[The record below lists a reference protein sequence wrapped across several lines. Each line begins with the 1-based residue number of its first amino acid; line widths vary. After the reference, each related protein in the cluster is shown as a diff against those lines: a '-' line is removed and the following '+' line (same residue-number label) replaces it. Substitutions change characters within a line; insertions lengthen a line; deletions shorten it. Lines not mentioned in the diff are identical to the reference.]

1 MTPLLSRRLLRR
13 PKTRPDRI
21 VQFGGGNFLRGFV
34 DWVVE
39 ILNDE
44 TDFDS
49 GIVLVKATPGRY
61 DALDRQDRLFTVW
74 LRGLRAGEQIEQGRL
89 ITAVNRAVYPYQDFD
104 SYLDIAKQAEIR
116 FIFSN
121 TTEAGIVYAAS
132 DALSDRPP
140 ASFPAKLTVFLHE
153 RYRHFDGAADKGCI
167 IIPTELIV
175 DNAAQLRQIIL
186 RYADLWRLEPD
197 FAAWVNQHNLFCNTL
212 VDRIVS
218 GYPQADAERIFA
230 RLGYEDRLL
239 TVGEIYH
246 SWIIEA
252 EPTLLD
258 EFPIDQ
264 TSTPLNV
271 KIVADAAPYRTIKVR
286 ILNGAHTAMV
296 PLGCLLGIES
306 VRQALEHETLASFIQ
321 NLIFQEVIPAVA
333 DIPQAEL
340 ESFARDVFDRFRNPH
355 IHHHLLTIALNT
367 SSKVKERLLPSLL
380 AYLDLKG
387 ELPPRLLIALAGFIC
402 FYKGEWRGE
411 TIPLNDDA
419 LVLTWFEQQWA
430 QVDAGALSI
439 DGLVRAV
446 LGNAQLWGMDL
457 SQTAGLAAR
466 LAADVRAIEAG
477 RLLTLLRQAG
487 A

>member
-1 MTPLLSRRLLRR
+1 MTPLLSRRLLRQ

-34 DWVVE
+34 DWMVE
-39 ILNDE
+39 ILNGE
-44 TDFDS
+44 TDFNS
-49 GIVLVKATPGRY
+49 GVVLVKATPGRY
-61 DALDRQDRLFTVW
+61 DALDRQDRLFTTW
-74 LRGLRAGEQIEQGRL
+74 LRGLRGGELIEQSRL
-89 ITAVNRAVYPYQDFD
+89 ITAVSRTVYPYQDFD
-104 SYLDIAKQAEIR
+104 SYLEIAKQAEIR
-116 FIFSN
+116 FVFSN
-121 TTEAGIVYAAS
+121 TTEAGIVYAAD
-132 DALSDRPP
+132 DAQSDRPP

-153 RYRHFDGAADKGCI
+153 RYQHFGGAADKGCI

-175 DNAAQLRQIIL
+175 DNADQLRRIIL
-186 RYADLWRLEPD
+186 RYADLWRLAPG

-239 TVGEIYH
+239 TAGEIYH

-258 EFPIDQ
+258 EFPIDK
-264 TSTPLNV
+264 TMTPLNV

-286 ILNGAHTAMV
+286 ILNGAHTAMA

-306 VRQALEHETLASFIQ
+306 VRQALEHEALGGFIQ
-321 NLIFQEVIPAVA
+321 DLIFQEIIPSVA
-333 DIPQAEL
+333 DISQAEL

-355 IHHHLLTIALNT
+355 IHHRLLTIALNS

-380 AYLDLKG
+380 AYLDSQG
-387 ELPPRLLIALAGFIC
+387 ELPPRLLIALAGFIR
-402 FYKGEWRGE
+402 FYKGEWGGE

-419 LVLTWFEQQWA
+419 PVLTWFRRQWA
-430 QVDAGALSI
+430 QVDAGLLSI
-439 DGLVRAV
+439 DGLARSV

-457 SQTAGLAAR
+457 SRTPGLAAR
-466 LAADVRAIEAG
+466 LGADLQAIEDG
-477 RLLTLLRQAG
+477 ELLTLLRQAG

>member
-1 MTPLLSRRLLRR
+1 MTQLLSRRMLRQ

-49 GIVLVKATPGRY
+49 GIVLVKATPGTY
-61 DALDRQDRLFTVW
+61 DALDRQDCLFTTW
-74 LRGLRAGEQIEQGRL
+74 LHGIRDGELIEESKL
-89 ITAVNRAVYPYQDFD
+89 ITAVSRTVYPWQDFD
-104 SYLDIAKQAEIR
+104 SYLEVAKQAGIR

-121 TTEAGIVYAAS
+121 TTEAGIAYAAS
-132 DALSDRPP
+132 DAQSDRPP
-140 ASFPAKLTVFLHE
+140 AGFPAKLAVFLHE
-153 RYRHFDGAADKGCI
+153 RYQYFDGAADKGCI

-175 DNAAQLRQIIL
+175 DNADKLREIIL
-186 RYADLWRLEPD
+186 QYADLWELAPG
-197 FAAWVNQHNLFCNTL
+197 FADWVKQHNRFCNTL
-212 VDRIVS
+212 VDRIIS

-239 TVGEIYH
+239 AAGEIYH

-252 EPTLLD
+252 PPTLLD

-264 TSTPLNV
+264 TSTRLNV
-271 KIVADAAPYRTIKVR
+271 KMVDDAAPYRTIKVR
-286 ILNGAHTAMV
+286 ILNGAHTSMV

-306 VRQALEHETLASFIQ
+306 VREALEHEALGDFIQ

-333 DIPQAEL
+333 GIARAEL
-340 ESFARDVFDRFRNPH
+340 EAFARDVFDRFRNPH
-355 IHHHLLTIALNT
+355 IHHRLLTIALNT
-367 SSKVKERLLPSLL
+367 SSKVKERILPSLL
-380 AYLDLKG
+380 AYLELKG

-411 TIPLNDDA
+411 TIPLNDDEQ
-419 LVLTWFEQQWA
+419 VLAWFKGQWA
-430 QVDAGALSI
+430 QVDAGVLSTE
-439 DGLVRAV
+439 GLARAV
-446 LGNAQLWGMDL
+446 LGNTRLWGTDL
-457 SQTAGLAAR
+457 SQVAGLAAR
-466 LAADVRAIEAG
+466 LGAAVQAIEDG
-477 RLLTLLRQAG
+477 KLLELLQQDG